1 MSLLPTHIEFARE
14 GFSRI
19 AAKGWQAYMK
29 EERHNKSPQISWDFI
44 EIIFQVIKWIIYSIE
59 KLGFRRRRIVQMISV
74 E

>member
-1 MSLLPTHIEFARE
+1 LPEKDFRELQLRLASLF
-14 GFSRI
+14 
-19 AAKGWQAYMK
+19 
-29 EERHNKSPQISWDFI
+29 ERRDNKSPQIGWDFI